1 MGSRCETWWRTRE
14 LPVRPLNLALKFLLE
29 LAALAAF
36 GLWGASIASG
46 PVAVLLA
53 IGLPVIAAILWGTF
67 AAPRARRR
75 LPLRLRAPFELGVF
89 ALAALALWG
98 AESATWGAVFAVIA
112 VVNAVLL
119 TAFDQWE
126 A

>member
-1 MGSRCETWWRTRE
+1 MK
-14 LPVRPLNLALKFLLE
+14 PLNLAVKFLLE

-46 PVAVLLA
+46 VFAVLLA
-53 IGLPVIAAILWGTF
+53 IGLPVVVAVLWGRF

-89 ALAALALWG
+89 ALAALALW
-98 AESATWGAVFAVIA
+98 AAASLAWGAAFAVIA
-112 VVNAVLL
+112 AVNAALL

>member
-1 MGSRCETWWRTRE
+1 
-14 LPVRPLNLALKFLLE
+14 VKQLNLAAKFLLE

-46 PVAVLLA
+46 VWAVLLA
-53 IGLPVIAAILWGTF
+53 IGLPVIVALMWGRF

-89 ALAALALWG
+89 ALAALALRG
-98 AESATWGAVFAVIA
+98 AESLGWGAAFAVIA
-112 VVNAVLL
+112 VVNAALL
-119 TAFDQWE
+119 SVFDQWE